1 MIYKALLKCGYY
13 NFQLDIIKIRK
24 LTDLIEKEQYYLD
37 LLKPEYNIL
46 KTAEYLLRFKHN
58 KNTIEK
64 IRASRLGHGCTE
76 TDKLTI
82 IIDDT
87 KAQSVLVINNKTDE
101 NKEFSSIRKAA

>member
-1 MIYKALLKCGYY
+1 
-13 NFQLDIIKIRK
+13 
-24 LTDLIEKEQYYLD
+24 
-37 LLKPEYNIL
+37 
-46 KTAEYLLRFKHN
+46 LLRFKHN

-82 IIDDT
+82 IIGNT